1 MKIMINTN
9 ETEIRTIM
17 STVTD
22 TIRVFEPNAVDAHE
36 IDRVTHELTSTDSV
50 YHFAQNCT
58 CTRNHSNFTID
69 IDEKMVQDLA
79 PVIIKVAKLVAPIYH
94 GGKALLMT
102 IKNLCETLPESL
114 KVIGKEFHDKWA
126 LRKNYQ
132 VVRLENEDL
141 NLLDIVVLEDDGKND
156 PEITDIFH
164 ISEVYENMTV
174 QRHMVAKMTL
184 DKSTIETHDE
194 AIKVA
199 RKMRDNLR
207 KDLEAMAEATD
218 SDVATDEKIEF

>member
-17 STVTD
+17 STMTD
-22 TIRVFEPNAVDAHE
+22 TIHVFEPNAVDAHE
-36 IDRVTHELTSTDSV
+36 VDRVTHELAYTDNV

-58 CTRNHSNFTID
+58 CTRDHGNFTID

-94 GGKALLMT
+94 SGKALLMT

-114 KVIGKEFHDKWA
+114 KSVGKEFHDKWA
-126 LRKNYQ
+126 LRKKYQ
-132 VVRLENEDL
+132 VVRLENKEL
-141 NLLDIVVLEDDGKND
+141 NLLDVVILKDDGKND
-156 PEITDIFH
+156 PKIIMVFH
-164 ISEVYENMTV
+164 ASEVYENLTV

-184 DKSTIETHDE
+184 GKSDIETRDE
-194 AIKVA
+194 AINIA
-199 RKMRDNLR
+199 QKMCDNLR
-207 KDLEAMAEATD
+207 KDLEAMA
-218 SDVATDEKIEF
+218 